1 MPLVSG
7 KLVIRR
13 ASVEMHLVSL
23 LFSLH
28 TAIQLFLCDK
38 LSLHPL
44 PLPPHPCCAVPV
56 MQSDLGRRRRLVV
69 DPPHFTLAMDTLS
82 IVIEQ

>member
-38 LSLHPL
+38 LSLHPR

-56 MQSDLGRRRRLVV
+56 MQSDLVV